1 MTRNRMVFQLLFAIL
16 FFCAGCCAPLLRNDP
31 AGPGKR
37 EDGKMLLSNG
47 WCLSPA
53 GSSVDAGDFP
63 LGMDVSADGK
73 TAVLINNGE
82 SKQSIMIVD
91 VDHKK
96 VIETVAIKKSWVGI
110 VMKRDGKGFFVSG
123 GNDNVVH
130 EYSLDGHR
138 VSLKRSIPLWKEK
151 VSENVSV
158 AGIALGEHDTTLF
171 VAAKWNNTLYKI
183 SVPSGAVTASIV
195 LPAPLY
201 SCAYDSQRNRVYASV
216 WGGAHIAVVDVPSF
230 TLLETVP
237 VGDHPCEM
245 LLSKEN
251 DRLFVANAN
260 LNTVSVVDLVSL
272 TVEETIIVALS
283 PDALNGS
290 TPNSLALSD
299 DGETLYVANADNNC
313 LAVIDIE
320 KRGQSRGKGFIP
332 TGWYPTIVRRAGGT
346 LLVANGKGMSSKAN
360 PGGEYIG
367 SLLTGSLSFINIPV
381 KKELDSLTVAVY
393 QNVPQGQRA
402 AAEWTAGN
410 PIPSTSKQQSPIKHV
425 FYIIKENR
433 TYDQVLGDMEKGNGD
448 PSLAIFGRQ
457 VSPNHHSLA
466 DEFVLFDNFYVDAEV
481 SADGHNWSMA
491 AYASDYVEKTWPT
504 MYGGRGGSYDFE
516 YEGIAS
522 PSAGYIWDNC
532 LRNNVSFRNYGEFL
546 DEGMSS
552 KGILKPNAKGLVN
565 HTCPDFRGW
574 DLDYLDTKRAEAW
587 EREFTLYEKGD
598 SLPQFQI
605 IRLPNDHTA
614 GTKRGIR
621 TPKAMV
627 AQNDLALGTIIERI
641 SHSKYWKESAIFVL
655 EDDAQNGP
663 DHVDAHRSIAFVISP
678 YIKRRTV
685 DHAMYSTSG
694 MLRTMELILGLPPMS
709 QYDAAALPMW
719 ASFTPVPDP
728 TPYTCKKNIIDLDD
742 RNLVGAYGQDRMDEF
757 DLTREDEAPDVEFNQ
772 IIWRSIRGTEM
783 PTPVHSAFVMAGEM
797 EK

>member
-1 MTRNRMVFQLLFAIL
+1 MTKDGILFELMIGL
-16 FFCAGCCAPLLRNDP
+16 IFFCAGCGTSLPYDP
-31 AGPGKR
+31 AGPGRR
-37 EDGKMLLSNG
+37 EDGKTLLSNG
-47 WCLSPA
+47 WSLSPA
-53 GSSVDAGDFP
+53 GMSVDVGDFP

-73 TAVLINNGE
+73 TAVLINNGQG
-82 SKQSIMIVD
+82 KQSIMVVD
-91 VDHKK
+91 VDQKK
-96 VIETVAIKKSWVGI
+96 VVDTVAIKKSWVGI
-110 VMKRDGKGFFVSG
+110 VIKRDGKGFFVSG

-138 VSLKRSIPLWKEK
+138 VSLVRSLPLWKEK
-151 VSENVSV
+151 PSENICA

-171 VAAKWNNTLYKI
+171 VAAKGNKTLYKVSI
-183 SVPSGAVTASIV
+183 PSGVASASVI
-195 LPAPLY
+195 LSAPLY
-201 SCAYDSQRNRVYASV
+201 SCTYDPQRNCVYASV
-216 WGGAHIAVVDVPSF
+216 WGGAQIAVVDVPSF
-230 TLLETVP
+230 SLLKTVP

-260 LNTVSVVDLVSL
+260 NNTVSVVDLASF
-272 TVEETIIVALS
+272 TVEETIIAALS
-283 PDALNGS
+283 PDAPNGS
-290 TPNSLALSD
+290 TPNSLASSD
-299 DGETLYVANADNNC
+299 DGKTLYVANADNNC

-320 KRGQSRGKGFIP
+320 KHGHGRGKGFIP
-332 TGWYPTIVRRAGGT
+332 TGWYPTIVRRAGGA
-346 LLVANGKGMSSKAN
+346 LLVTNGKGMSSKAN
-360 PGGEYIG
+360 PGGEYIA
-367 SLLTGSLSFINIPV
+367 SLLTGSLSFIDIPE

-393 QNVPQGQRA
+393 QNVPKGQKA
-402 AAEWTAGN
+402 AAEWTPDN
-410 PIPSTSKQQSPIKHV
+410 PIPFTSKQQSPIKHV

-448 PSLAIFGRQ
+448 ASLAIFGRD
-457 VSPNHHSLA
+457 VSPNHHALA
-466 DEFVLFDNFYVDAEV
+466 EEFVLFDNFYVDAEV

-504 MYGGRGGSYDFE
+504 MYGGRGGVYDFE
-516 YEGIAS
+516 NEGIAS
-522 PSAGYIWDNC
+522 PSTGYLWDNC

-546 DEGMSS
+546 NEDMSS
-552 KGILKPNAKGLVN
+552 RGILKPNAKGLVN

-587 EREFTLYEKGD
+587 EREFALYEEGD

-627 AQNDLALGTIIERI
+627 AQNDLALGTIIDRI
-641 SHSKYWKESAIFVL
+641 SHSKYWKESAVFVL

-663 DHVDAHRSIAFVISP
+663 DHVDAHRSIAFVASP
-678 YIKRRTV
+678 YLKRQTV
-685 DHAMYSTSG
+685 DHEMYSTSG

-709 QYDAAALPMW
+709 QFDAAALPMC
-719 ASFTPVPDP
+719 ASFTSVPDL
-728 TPYTCKKNIIDLDD
+728 TPYTCRKNIIDLDQ
-742 RNLVGAYGQDRMDEF
+742 RNLVGAYGQARMDEF
-757 DLTREDEAPDVEFNQ
+757 DLTREDEAPDVEFNR

-783 PTPVHSAFVMAGEM
+783 PTPVHSAFVMAD
-797 EK
+797 EKEE